1 MFFRDLI
8 SSVLDIVYMNTPDP
22 ARLLHQISKI
32 QRMERGKLSVM
43 REGPDGTHFKHQV
56 WEGGKNVS
64 RHVPDHQAEAVQ
76 AAIDG
81 YHQFQELT
89 GQYAQQVIDKT
100 RAEQAAASKKK
111 NPSHRSK
118 FSSPRTRK
126 SNNS

>member
-1 MFFRDLI
+1 
-8 SSVLDIVYMNTPDP
+8 MNTPDLT
-22 ARLLHQISKI
+22 RLLQQISTI
-32 QRMERGKLSVM
+32 ERMERGKLSVM

-64 RHVPDHQAEAVQ
+64 RHVPDAQAGAVQ

-100 RAEQAAASKKK
+100 RAELAAASKKK
-111 NPSHRSK
+111 HPSHRSR

>member
-1 MFFRDLI
+1 
-8 SSVLDIVYMNTPDP
+8 MNTPDP
-22 ARLLHQISKI
+22 AHLFQQISKI
-32 QRMERGKLSVM
+32 QHMERGKLSIM

-56 WEGGKNVS
+56 WEDGKNVS
-64 RHVPDHQAEAVQ
+64 RHVADDQAQAVQ

-100 RAEQAAASKKK
+100 RAERAATSKKK
-111 NPSHRSK
+111 NPSRRSK